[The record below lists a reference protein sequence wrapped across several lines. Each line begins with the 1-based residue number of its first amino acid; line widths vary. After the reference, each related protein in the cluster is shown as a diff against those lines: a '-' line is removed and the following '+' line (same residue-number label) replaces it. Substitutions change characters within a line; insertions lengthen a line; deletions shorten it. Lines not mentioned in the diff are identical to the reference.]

1 MNDNNTTQTTE
12 FVWRRLAEP
21 IHWGQTEINPYLW
34 LAVLIPVLLIGFVY
48 VAAMYRRDGQA
59 VGWFWAVLLGLFRCT
74 VYAFLAI
81 VFLLPGFQHWEETRS
96 QSRVVLML
104 DVSQSQTETRD
115 GTPSEGVP
123 VEKLP
128 TRQDEVLRLLAGP
141 DSTFLSSLEKTNP
154 IFAYRFG
161 RVPDEAF
168 QVFAG
173 GNHWTRQQWDELA
186 RIKNDKE
193 KNKDKADETAMRAEP
208 ALPWQEEQ
216 WRAWLKPDFK
226 AAIPDDLNDE
236 EREARQKLLEQL
248 QRLCT
253 GTNLGDSVLT
263 VLNREANNMVQG
275 IVVFSDGRSTEGS
288 AQTVRELADRAQ
300 RAKVPIF
307 VVAVG
312 EDRPQVRID
321 ITDLRVPEQARPDDR
336 FKVIAEVTGEGL
348 ADRDWPVDLD
358 VFAPN
363 VKDKVATLKPKGPV
377 KFKPGEPPHATAE
390 FEIDASVVPGTMA
403 PDDKGKGAKKPE
415 FAEGEWNFQARVP
428 KDRREVFIP
437 QEHVSDKAKML
448 VVKRPLRV
456 LLFAGGPMRDY
467 QFLRTLLVR
476 EMEKKRVEVSIY
488 LQPPQGQEQARSS
501 IVQDVP
507 PERLLGHFPNLLM
520 DESAVNAEQK
530 LYNLAGYDLIVAFD
544 PDWSRLSPEE
554 LTKVERW
561 VGTHGG
567 GLIAVGGPVNTL
579 QLARPGANREKVKPI
594 LDVYPVVLQDSR
606 IQEIDRTATDPFR
619 LNFPGATP
627 EMEFLKLDEEHP
639 DLPQLAGW
647 EEFFTGSAKG
657 LGAKTLVRGFYN
669 YYPVEKAKDGAT
681 VIATFTDPRARLAD
695 GKDQPWIAT
704 MPYGS
709 GKVVWLSSGELWRL
723 RECANGESFL
733 ERFWTKLCRYTG
745 SGNANKLN
753 RRVLLNM
760 GKVFQANRYVTI
772 EAQIFGR
779 DLKPLPEDTRE
790 KPQVIIHPP
799 AGANEKERTI
809 DLAPKPS
816 QGEWGGWFTARFLVK
831 AAGEYNVD
839 LKVPDTGDAVQGKFL
854 VKDAN
859 PELDNTRPDFNALYW
874 LASDATEVLS
884 RVPETT
890 QKQLKAALTAD
901 RPHLEQTDQ
910 PAPPDNSPGKEK
922 DVPRL
927 YFTLQNANLI
937 PQCMITAS
945 KEQRSR
951 GAIVDLWDK
960 GPTVD
965 LRWVNWIL
973 LAVNGFLALVTL
985 IVLAL
990 TVVALVRGKSA
1001 SVAFYLLFTGLLL
1014 LALVPLQIFL
1024 VQMQQ
1029 PVMFAVVLVVVVMLL
1044 AIEWLT
1050 RKLLRLA

>member
-21 IHWGQTEINPYLW
+21 IHWGKTEINPYLW

-48 VAAMYRRDGQA
+48 VAAMYRRDGRA
-59 VGWFWAVLLGLFRCT
+59 VGWPWALLLGLFRCT
-74 VYAFLAI
+74 VYTFLAV

-96 QSRVVLML
+96 QSRVVLL
-104 DVSQSQTETRD
+104 FDVSQSQTDTRD

-128 TRQDEVLRLLAGP
+128 TRQDEVLRLVAGGDGAFLAA
-141 DSTFLSSLEKTNP
+141 LEKTNP
-154 IFAYRFG
+154 VFAYRFG

-168 QVFAG
+168 QVFADG
-173 GNHWTRQQWDELA
+173 RHWSRKGWEEMA
-186 RIKNDKE
+186 RLRADRERNKE
-193 KNKDKADETAMRAEP
+193 KADEAAAPPEP
-208 ALPWQEEQ
+208 AAPWHEDD

-226 AAIPDDLNDE
+226 ATIPDDLNDD
-236 EREARQKLLEQL
+236 EREARRKQLEQL
-248 QRLCT
+248 QRMCT
-253 GTNLGDSVLT
+253 GTNVGDSVLT
-263 VLNREANNMVQG
+263 VLNRESNNMVQG

-288 AQTVRELADRAQ
+288 AQAVRELADRAQ
-300 RAKVPIF
+300 RAKVPVI

-312 EDRPQVRID
+312 EDRPQIHID
-321 ITDLRVPEQARPDDR
+321 IADLRVPEQARPDDR

-348 ADRDWPVDLD
+348 ADRDCDVSLDLYSP
-358 VFAPN
+358 A
-363 VKDKVATLKPKGPV
+363 KQKVATLKPKSPV
-377 KFKPGEPPHATAE
+377 KFRPGEPPHATAE
-390 FEIDASVVPGTMA
+390 FEIDASMVPGA
-403 PDDKGKGAKKPE
+403 GKPDDTEKGVKKPE
-415 FAEGEWNFQARVP
+415 IEEGEWGFKARVP
-428 KDRREVFIP
+428 KDRREIFIP
-437 QEHVSDKAKML
+437 PEHVSEMAPMR
-448 VVKRPLRV
+448 VVKRPLRI

-476 EMEKKRVEVSIY
+476 EMEKKRVEVSIF
-488 LQPPQGQEQARSS
+488 LQPPAGLEQTRTS

-507 PERLLGHFPNLLM
+507 PERLLSHFPNLMM
-520 DESAVNAEQK
+520 DETAVAADQK

-544 PDWSRLSPEE
+544 PDWSRLAPEE
-554 LTKVERW
+554 LTKVEQW

-579 QLARPGANREKVKPI
+579 QLARPGAARERVKPI
-594 LDVYPVVLQDSR
+594 LDIYPVILQDSR
-606 IQEIDRTATDPFR
+606 IQEIDRVATDPYR

-647 EEFFTGSAKG
+647 EQFFTGSAKG
-657 LGAKTLVRGFYN
+657 LGSKTLVNGFFN
-669 YYPVEKAKDGAT
+669 YYPVERAKDGAT
-681 VIATFTDPRARLAD
+681 VVATFTDPRARLAD
-695 GKDQPWIAT
+695 GKDQPWIAI

-709 GKVVWLSSGELWRL
+709 GKVVWLSSGEFWRL
-723 RECANGESFL
+723 RECAGGESFL
-733 ERFWTKLCRYTG
+733 ERFWTKLCRYAG
-745 SGNANKLN
+745 SGNATRLN

-760 GKVFQANRYVTI
+760 GKVFPANRYVTI

-779 DLKPLPEDTRE
+779 DLKPLPEDTKD
-790 KPQVIIHPP
+790 KPQVILHPP
-799 AGANEKERTI
+799 AGAGEKERTL
-809 DLAPKPS
+809 DLAPKPA
-816 QGEWGGWFTARFLVK
+816 QGEWGGWFTARFLVR

-839 LKVPDTGDAVQGKFL
+839 LKVPDTGDSVQGKFT
-854 VKDAN
+854 VKEAN

-874 LASDATEVLS
+874 LAGDATEVLS
-884 RVPETT
+884 RVPDST

-901 RPHLEQTDQ
+901 RPHLD
-910 PAPPDNSPGKEK
+910 PADRPNKPDDSPGKDK

-927 YFTLQNANLI
+927 YFTLQNAELI

-960 GPTVD
+960 GPTLD
-965 LRWVNWIL
+965 LKYVNWVL
-973 LAVNGFLALVTL
+973 LAVNGLLGLATL
-985 IVLAL
+985 IVLVMTAIAL
-990 TVVALVRGKSA
+990 ARGKGA
-1001 SVAFYLLFTGLLL
+1001 EMAFYLLFTGLLL
-1014 LALVPLQIFL
+1014 VALVPLQIIL
-1024 VQMQQ
+1024 LHMQQ